1 MAETSEKVDAE
12 AQATPDAPDET
23 AVSEPSVDEVSVK
36 LSPDYVK
43 LLSDIGAEGGTQTVA
58 AGSFPEV
65 QLHEKKNT
73 RVPADYAAA
82 LVDAGIAVQV
92 ND

>member
-1 MAETSEKVDAE
+1 MAETSEKVDAD
-12 AQATPDAPDET
+12 AQATPEAPQET
-23 AVSEPSVDEVSVK
+23 AVSEPSVDEVSVR
-36 LSPDYVK
+36 LAPSYLK
-43 LLSDIGAEGGTQTVA
+43 LLDQIGAEGGTQTVS

-73 RVPADYAAA
+73 KVPADYAAS
-82 LVDAGIAVQV
+82 LVDAGIAEQV